1 MASTDNGLLDQENAP
16 IAQVIKQ
23 RRASIYTVNSDHKL
37 AFHTDRDAVQRRMS
51 RHSRQSSE
59 RSSHPTGETFTV
71 PAVISNILDAENSPE
86 IAGEVSESSRS
97 HNSPQAPT
105 YKVRYRHF

>member
-59 RSSHPTGETFTV
+59 RSSHPTAETFTV
-71 PAVISNILDAENSPE
+71 PAVISNILDAENNSPE

-105 YKVRYRHF
+105 YKV